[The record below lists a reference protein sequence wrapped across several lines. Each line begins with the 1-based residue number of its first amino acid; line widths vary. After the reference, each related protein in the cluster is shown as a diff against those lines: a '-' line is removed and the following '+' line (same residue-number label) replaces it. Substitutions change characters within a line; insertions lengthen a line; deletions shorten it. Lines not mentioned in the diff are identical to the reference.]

1 VSVQGYAIGVWDTRY
16 QTLVALDV
24 ELLRIAVL
32 GAKALRVIDATI
44 RIPANTN
51 TGEATV
57 YQGDTQLVV
66 KKMEFTVPS
75 GVTIASI
82 TLDIDGNVATIPF
95 VNPLDFEA
103 VFGAKVYGTVIRVR
117 LEATANVTADT
128 DIAVKIYGFDA
139 GKTQIPSVV

>member
-1 VSVQGYAIGVWDTRY
+1 LPSEYGTTRY

-51 TGEATV
+51 AGEATV
-57 YQGDTQLVV
+57 YQSDSQLVV
-66 KKMEFTVPS
+66 KKIEFTVPS
-75 GVTIASI
+75 GVTIDKI

-95 VNPLDFEA
+95 TNPLDFEA
-103 VFGAKVYGTVIRVR
+103 VFGAKVYGTVIRIR
-117 LEATANVTADT
+117 LEATAPVTADT
-128 DIAVKIYGFDA
+128 DIAVKIFGFDA
-139 GKTQIPSVV
+139 GRVQIPSAV